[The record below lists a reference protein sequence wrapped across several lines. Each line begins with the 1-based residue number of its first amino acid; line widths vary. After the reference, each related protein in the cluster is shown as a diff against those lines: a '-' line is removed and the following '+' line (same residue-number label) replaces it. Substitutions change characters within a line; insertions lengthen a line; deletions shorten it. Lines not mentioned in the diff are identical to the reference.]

1 MPKKIL
7 VVDDNKDTVAMIKTL
22 LEKAGFDV
30 ATAPDGQEG
39 YRKAQEVMPD
49 MILLDIMMP
58 IMDGFTM
65 NKLLK
70 ENSQTEK
77 IPVIIISGLV
87 PAHGALFLKLIRN
100 PGLKDTWSNPFG
112 PRHC

>member
-1 MPKKIL
+1 
-7 VVDDNKDTVAMIKTL
+7 MIKTL
-22 LEKAGFDV
+22 LEKAGFEV
-30 ATAPDGQEG
+30 ATASDGQEG

-70 ENSQTEK
+70 KNTRTQY
-77 IPVIIISGLV
+77 IPVIIVSARAGMAPLFEADPNSRIEGYMIKPFRTEALLMKIEEVFKSTN
-87 PAHGALFLKLIRN
+87 HG
-100 PGLKDTWSNPFG
+100 
-112 PRHC
+112 